1 MYIKD
6 SKMSAFIDFL
16 TTQKDFY
23 LPAKVTQKREFGLLF
38 VKIPLSL
45 PVTDSSDILVSE
57 FSVKGNNTLAVGD
70 YVKIKLKEV
79 PCHRDKRQDDSETYH
94 PRPKAT
100 LQKTIN
106 EEEYNEQIA
115 KLSNIHTAFDEP
127 NGENIKSLK
136 ELFSE
141 THNWFFFKFTD
152 FYSNFEKF
160 NSILSKLEQARGEA
174 NLQKEEAKKEVKK
187 YNSLRKELEQD
198 KKDHQTE
205 SDSLTSQKKEVEQE
219 QKRLNQEQA
228 HLVEQ
233 QQAIHHDIT
242 QLKAFGLY
250 KEAPSKETEN
260 IAEPFD
266 SEKFHQAL
274 SYPKSPLIEKAFQL
288 ALVGSLIRGRLILL
302 EGSVGVGKT
311 HLAENFA
318 QQLGGSSKTIPV
330 RPSWIDSSDLF
341 GFFDP
346 LSRIFRP
353 ASFTEAIYNAPKDRI
368 YPVILD
374 EMNLSRIENYGAD
387 LLSRI
392 EKIAES
398 RLIDGQQN
406 QEDMLQI
413 WSSDECTSL
422 IDELETI
429 TKLPNYIQKPEYIQR
444 INQLIY
450 SLQKYTARMPLPD
463 GFILMGT
470 LNADESTYE
479 VSPKVIDRSY
489 VLSFP
494 NLSISHFHTSTNK
507 NETFNL
513 SIKAFRQEFRQVI
526 KNTDKTN
533 WLELNKIIS
542 DEEMTEIGIPYS
554 YRLMTDYADM
564 RTFCEIMGYQEKE
577 YEEAFIWSRI
587 LPRISFF
594 KAPNEENAKT
604 QKKALDKLLNNS
616 SDKYI
621 KKYFENQMNDDNRT
635 LVKFFGR

>member
-1 MYIKD
+1 
-6 SKMSAFIDFL
+6 MSAFNEFL

-23 LPAKVTQKREFGLLF
+23 LPAKVTKDTGFGYF
-38 VKIPLSL
+38 SVKIPLSL
-45 PVTDSSDILVSE
+45 PVTDSTDILVSE
-57 FSVKGNNTLAVGD
+57 FSVKGNNTLVVNNH
-70 YVKIKLKEV
+70 VKIKLKEV
-79 PCHRDKRQDDSETYH
+79 PCHRDKRQDGSEAYH

-100 LQKTIN
+100 LQDTIDKI
-106 EEEYNEQIA
+106 EYDEQIT
-115 KLSNIHTAFDEP
+115 KLNNIRTAFDEP

-136 ELFSE
+136 QLFSE
-141 THNWFFFKFTD
+141 AHNWFSFKSTD
-152 FYSNFEKF
+152 LYSNFEKF
-160 NSILSKLEQARGEA
+160 NSILSKLEETTQAVTAELDAYKLTNAEVIQQLKKNQSLEA
-174 NLQKEEAKKEVKK
+174 EFKKAQEKLQTKQENIEK
-187 YNSLRKELEQD
+187 
-198 KKDHQTE
+198 
-205 SDSLTSQKKEVEQE
+205 EQE
-219 QKRLNQEQA
+219 AIHLEKV

-242 QLKAFGLY
+242 QLKACGLY
-250 KEAPSKETEN
+250 KTLSKEAEN
-260 IAEPFD
+260 TAEDFN

-274 SYPKSPLIEKAFQL
+274 SYPQSPLIEKSFQL

-318 QQLGGSSKTIPV
+318 TRLGGKSETIPV

-353 ASFTEAIYNAPKDRI
+353 ASFTEAICNAPTDRV

-392 EKIAES
+392 EKIADS
-398 RLIDGQQN
+398 RLIDKQQD

-413 WSSDECTSL
+413 WSSAECTSL
-422 IDELETI
+422 IEELTTI

-444 INQLIY
+444 INQVIY
-450 SLQKYTARMPLPD
+450 SLEKYRARMPLPD

-470 LNADESTYE
+470 LNADESTFE

-494 NLSISHFHTSTNK
+494 NLSISHFNTSTNK
-507 NETFNL
+507 NDTFNL
-513 SIKAFRQEFRQVI
+513 SIKAFRQKFRQAI
-526 KNTDKTN
+526 KNPDKTN

-542 DEEMTEIGIPYS
+542 DEEMAEIGIPYS

-564 RTFCEIMGYQEKE
+564 RAFCEIMGYQEKE
-577 YEEAFIWSRI
+577 YEEAFIWSHI

-594 KAPNEENAKT
+594 KSPNEQKSKT
-604 QKKALDKLLNNS
+604 QKAALDKLLNKS
-616 SDKYI
+616 SDKHI
-621 KKYFENQMNDDNRT
+621 KKYFEKQMNDDNRI

>member
-1 MYIKD
+1 
-6 SKMSAFIDFL
+6 MSAFIDFL

-23 LPAKVTQKREFGLLF
+23 IPAKVTKDTGFGYF
-38 VKIPLSL
+38 SVKITQPL
-45 PVTDSSDILVSE
+45 PVTDSTDEVSE
-57 FSVKGNNTLAVGD
+57 LSIKGNNTLAVGD

-79 PCHRDKRQDDSETYH
+79 PCHRDKRQDGSYH
-94 PRPKAT
+94 FRPKAT
-100 LQKTIN
+100 LQDTIDKV
-106 EEEYNEQIA
+106 EYDEQIA
-115 KLSNIHTAFDEP
+115 KLNNIRTAFDDP
-127 NGENIKSLK
+127 NGENIQSLK

-141 THNWFFFKFTD
+141 SNNWFSFNKDFFYLK
-152 FYSNFEKF
+152 SKQF
-160 NSILSKLEQARGEA
+160 NSILSKLEQTTQATTAELDDVKRKNEELKQVQA
-174 NLQKEEAKKEVKK
+174 EFKEKSELLTREQEKIKEEQ
-187 YNSLRKELEQD
+187 ELI
-198 KKDHQTE
+198 
-205 SDSLTSQKKEVEQE
+205 
-219 QKRLNQEQA
+219 NQEKA
-228 HLVEQ
+228 YLVEQ
-233 QQAIHHDIT
+233 QQALLHDIT
-242 QLKAFGLY
+242 QLQDFGLY
-250 KEAPSKETEN
+250 KEVPSKETEN
-260 IAEPFD
+260 RTEAFD
-266 SEKFHQAL
+266 SEKFRQAL
-274 SYPKSPLIEKAFQL
+274 SYPQSPLIEKAFQL
-288 ALVGSLIRGRLILL
+288 ALFSSLIRGRLILL

-311 HLAENFA
+311 YLAENFA
-318 QQLGGSSKTIPV
+318 KQLGGSSKTIPV

-353 ASFTEAIYNAPKDRI
+353 ASFTEAICDAPKDRI

-398 RLIDGQQN
+398 RLEDKPQKQQK
-406 QEDMLQI
+406 LQI
-413 WSSDECTSL
+413 WSAAECASL
-422 IDELETI
+422 ICELRTI
-429 TKLPNYIQKPEYIQR
+429 RKLPNHSEKPEDIQR
-444 INQLIY
+444 IKQLIS
-450 SLQKYTARMPLPD
+450 SLKKYKARMPLPD

-507 NETFNL
+507 TDTFNL
-513 SIKAFRQEFRQVI
+513 SINEFRKKFREAA
-526 KNTDKTN
+526 KNADRTN

-554 YRLMTDYADM
+554 HRLMTDYADM

-594 KAPNEENAKT
+594 KAPNEQNSKT
-604 QKKALDKLLNNS
+604 QKRVLDKLLNNS
-616 SDKYI
+616 SDKYL
-621 KKYFENQMNDDNRT
+621 KKYFEKQMNDDNRN

>member
-1 MYIKD
+1 
-6 SKMSAFIDFL
+6 MSAFIDFL

-23 LPAKVTQKREFGLLF
+23 LPAQVTQKREFGLLF

-45 PVTDSSDILVSE
+45 PVTDSTVLVSE
-57 FSVKGNNTLAVGD
+57 FSIKGNNTLAVGD

-79 PCHRDKRQDDSETYH
+79 PCHRDKRQDDLETYH

-100 LQKTIN
+100 LQKAIDTA
-106 EEEYNEQIA
+106 EYDEQIT
-115 KLSNIHTAFDEP
+115 KLNNIRTAFDDP
-127 NGENIKSLK
+127 NGENLQSLK

-141 THNWFFFKFTD
+141 TYNWFCFKSTD
-152 FYSNFEKF
+152 FYLNFEKL
-160 NSILSKLEQARGEA
+160 NSILRKLEETTQIAIAELDAYKLKNEAANQA
-174 NLQKEEAKKEVKK
+174 VKK
-187 YNSLRKELEQD
+187 YRLLSEEL
-198 KKDHQTE
+198 
-205 SDSLTSQKKEVEQE
+205 KKEQAEFKEKSELLTREQE
-219 QKRLNQEQA
+219 KIEEEQELIRLEKA
-228 HLVEQ
+228 H
-233 QQAIHHDIT
+233 IHHDIT
-242 QLKAFGLY
+242 ELKAFGLY
-250 KEAPSKETEN
+250 KEVPSKETKN
-260 IAEPFD
+260 TPEPFN
-266 SEKFHQAL
+266 SEKFRQAL
-274 SYPKSPLIEKAFQL
+274 AYPQSPLIEKAFQL
-288 ALVGSLIRGRLILL
+288 ALVSSLIRGRLILL

-311 HLAENFA
+311 YLAENFA
-318 QQLGGSSKTIPV
+318 KQLGGSSKTIPV

-353 ASFTEAIYNAPKDRI
+353 ASFTEAIYDAPKDRI
-368 YPVILD
+368 YPIILD

-398 RLIDGQQN
+398 RLIDEQQN
-406 QEDMLQI
+406 QADMLQI

-429 TKLPNYIQKPEYIQR
+429 TKLPNYTQKPEYIQR
-444 INQLIY
+444 INQVIY
-450 SLQKYTARMPLPD
+450 SLQKYTPRMPLPD

-507 NETFNL
+507 TDTFNL
-513 SIKAFRQEFRQVI
+513 SINEFRKKFRPAA
-526 KNTDKTN
+526 KNADKTN

-564 RTFCEIMGYQEKE
+564 RNFCEIMGYQEKE
-577 YEEAFIWSRI
+577 YKEAFIWSRI

-594 KAPNEENAKT
+594 KAPNEQNSKT
-604 QKKALDKLLNNS
+604 QKRVLDKLLNNS
-616 SDKYI
+616 SDKYL
-621 KKYFENQMNDDNRT
+621 KKYFENQMDDDNRT

>member
-1 MYIKD
+1 MYVKD

-23 LPAKVTQKREFGLLF
+23 LPAKVTKDTGIGYFS

-45 PVTDSSDILVSE
+45 PVTDSTDIVSE

-79 PCHRDKRQDDSETYH
+79 PCHRDKRQDGSYH
-94 PRPKAT
+94 FRPKAT
-100 LQKTIN
+100 LQDTIDKV
-106 EEEYNEQIA
+106 EYDEQIT
-115 KLSNIHTAFDEP
+115 KLNNIRTAFDDP
-127 NGENIKSLK
+127 NGENLQSLK

-141 THNWFFFKFTD
+141 TYNWFCFKSTD
-152 FYSNFEKF
+152 FYLNFEKL
-160 NSILSKLEQARGEA
+160 NSILRKLEETTQIAIAELDAYKLKNEEA
-174 NLQKEEAKKEVKK
+174 NKAEKK
-187 YNSLRKELEQD
+187 YNSRSEELKQVQAEFKEKSEL
-198 KKDHQTE
+198 
-205 SDSLTSQKKEVEQE
+205 LTREQE
-219 QKRLNQEQA
+219 KIEEEQELINQEKA

-233 QQAIHHDIT
+233 QQALLHDIT

-250 KEAPSKETEN
+250 KEVPSKKTKNPTE
-260 IAEPFD
+260 AFD
-266 SEKFHQAL
+266 SEKFRQAL
-274 SYPKSPLIEKAFQL
+274 SYPQSPLIEKAFQL
-288 ALVGSLIRGRLILL
+288 ALVSSLIRGRLILL

-311 HLAENFA
+311 YLAENFA

-353 ASFTEAIYNAPKDRI
+353 ASFTEAIYDAPEDRI
-368 YPVILD
+368 YPIILD

-398 RLIDGQQN
+398 RLIDEQQN
-406 QEDMLQI
+406 QADMLQI

-429 TKLPNYIQKPEYIQR
+429 TKLPNYTQKPEYIQR
-444 INQLIY
+444 INQVIY

-507 NETFNL
+507 TDTLNL
-513 SIKAFRQEFRQVI
+513 SINEFRKKFREAA
-526 KNTDKTN
+526 KNADKTN

-554 YRLMTDYADM
+554 HRLMTDYADM

-594 KAPNEENAKT
+594 KAPNEQN
-604 QKKALDKLLNNS
+604 
-616 SDKYI
+616 
-621 KKYFENQMNDDNRT
+621 
-635 LVKFFGR
+635 